1 MSYFFLPKLELAF
14 SARYVF
20 AQVGGK
26 RRMLLLLKRSFKRK
40 AKAHISSKLRL
51 VLILPLIVVKPRS
64 VLMQSCGKEPSLS
77 MSCQIDDVYLFT
89 ESGGLTLTGDYWDW
103 LGRRGRAVD
112 RLLLDQWRVVEADF
126 LREMLAASRQT
137 RRRCRY

>member
-1 MSYFFLPKLELAF
+1 
-14 SARYVF
+14 
-20 AQVGGK
+20 
-26 RRMLLLLKRSFKRK
+26 
-40 AKAHISSKLRL
+40 
-51 VLILPLIVVKPRS
+51 
-64 VLMQSCGKEPSLS
+64 MQSCGKEPSLS